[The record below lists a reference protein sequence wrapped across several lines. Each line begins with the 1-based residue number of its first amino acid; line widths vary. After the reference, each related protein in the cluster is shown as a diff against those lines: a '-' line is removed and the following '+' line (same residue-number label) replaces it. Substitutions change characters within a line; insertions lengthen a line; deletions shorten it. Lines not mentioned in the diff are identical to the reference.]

1 MRVLFVSPNFP
12 PEVNAPATRL
22 HEHAREWVRLGG
34 EVDVITDV
42 PNYPEGAV
50 YDGYENRYS
59 EETLDGIR
67 VHRVPMYVTANEGAA
82 KRIASFLSFMASA
95 VWHARRLAHRPDVV
109 VGTSPQFFCAL
120 AARRIAR
127 RLGVPF
133 VLEIRDLWPESIVA
147 VGAMER
153 NAAIRAI
160 ERVERGLYRGA
171 DHVVSVTDSF
181 VDHIVAGG
189 ARPEAVSVIK
199 NGADVDR
206 LAEAPDDAVRAEVRE
221 TYGWGDAFV
230 AAYIGTIG
238 MAHRADV
245 LLEAARRCPDPD
257 VRWVV
262 IGAGAER
269 EALAAAAARADLPN
283 FQLVD
288 KQPKA
293 RIASFLAETDVSVVH
308 LSDTPLFRT
317 VIPSKLF
324 EAMALRIPIALGVR
338 GEAQALV
345 EAAGAGLAFPPED
358 PDALV
363 ETVLRMKADRE
374 LYRRLQDSGEA
385 YVREHFDRPRLA
397 RRYWNLLADVARQPA
412 ARVPLDPSPQA
423 VS

>member
-22 HEHAREWVRLGG
+22 MEHAREWVALGG

-42 PNYPEGAV
+42 PNYPEGVV
-50 YDGYENRYS
+50 YDGYENRYTV
-59 EETLDGIR
+59 EEVEGIR

-82 KRIASFLSFMASA
+82 KRIASFVSFMASA
-95 VWHARRLAHRPDVV
+95 VWHARRIRERPDVV
-109 VGTSPQFFCAL
+109 VATSPQFFSAL
-120 AARRIAR
+120 AGRRIAK

-153 NAAIRAI
+153 NAAIRAL
-160 ERVERGLYRGA
+160 ERVERGLYRDA

-189 ARPEAVSVIK
+189 ARPENVSVIK

-206 LAEAPDDAVRAEVRE
+206 LAAAPDDALRAEIRRE
-221 TYGWGDAFV
+221 HGWDGQFV

-262 IGAGAER
+262 MGAGAER
-269 EALAAAAARADLPN
+269 PALEAAAAEAALPT
-283 FQLVD
+283 FQLLD
-288 KQPKA
+288 KRPKA
-293 RIASFLAETDVSVVH
+293 EVASFLAETDVSVVH

-345 EAAGAGLAFPPED
+345 ERAGAGIAFAPED

-363 ETVLRMKADRE
+363 ETVLRMKRDRD
-374 LYRRLQDSGEA
+374 LYRRLQADGA
-385 YVREHFDRPRLA
+385 AFVRAHFDRPRLA
-397 RRYWNLLADVARQPA
+397 RRYWNLLCDVAGTPA
-412 ARVPLDPSPQA
+412 ARVSLTSTP

>member
-22 HEHAREWVRLGG
+22 HEHAREWIRQGG

-42 PNYPEGAV
+42 PNYPEGVV
-50 YDGYENRYS
+50 YPGYENRYS
-59 EETLDGIR
+59 EETIDGIR
-67 VHRVPMYVTANEGAA
+67 VHRVPMYVTANEGAG

-95 VWHARRLAHRPDVV
+95 VWHARRLRHTPDIV

-120 AARRIAR
+120 AARRIAK

-160 ERVERGLYRGA
+160 ERVERGLYRDA

-181 VDHIVAGG
+181 VDHIVEGG
-189 ARPEAVSVIK
+189 AKPENVSVIK
-199 NGADVDR
+199 NGADLER
-206 LAEAPDDAVRAEVRE
+206 LAAAPDEAIRAEIRE
-221 TYGWGDAFV
+221 QYGWQDKFV

-245 LLEAARRCPDPD
+245 VLEAAKRCPDPD
-257 VRWVV
+257 VAWVV
-262 IGAGAER
+262 IGTGAQ
-269 EALAAAAARADLPN
+269 RADLEAQAQAAGLDT
-283 FQLVD
+283 FFLID
-288 KQPKA
+288 KQPKD
-293 RIASFLAETDVSVVH
+293 RIASYLSETDVSIVH

-345 EAAGAGLAFPPED
+345 EAAGAGIAFPPED

-363 ETVLRMKADRE
+363 ETVLKMKADPALFRT
-374 LYRRLQDSGEA
+374 LQDDGDA
-385 YVREHFDRPRLA
+385 YVRAHFDRRVLA
-397 RRYWNLLADVARQPA
+397 RRYWNLLADVARQPG
-412 ARVPLDPSPQA
+412 ARVSLDTPEL